1 MGHYVFKLPDVGE
14 GTAEAELVA
23 WHIKPG
29 EMIAEDQHIVDV
41 MTDKATVEIPSPAAG
56 KVLSVKG
63 APGEMLAVGSAIL
76 VLEVDGS
83 GNADAEAEASEVSA
97 PPKPATAAPPPQR
110 AASEAP
116 AKINDVSFVKGGGN
130 YVFKLPDVGE
140 GTAEAELVAWQIKP
154 GDTITE
160 DQHIVDVMTDKAT
173 VEITSPVAGKVISIT
188 GVPGQMLA
196 VGSQIL
202 VLQVEGPG
210 NIGAAPQQEAP
221 QQESVPELQ
230 KATPSEPAS
239 APAKPAPSAPERRPA
254 AQVASKPGFATRT
267 PGEKPIASPAV
278 RRRAWEAG
286 VELQFVPGTGPGGR
300 ISQSDLDSYIASGGS
315 IGQVAAAG
323 LRKKTGTEDIK
334 VIGLRRT
341 IAMRMQDAKRRIPH
355 FSYIEEIDVTGLE
368 ELRAKFNAQWGKT
381 RGKLTLLPFL
391 AKAMINALAD
401 YPQINA
407 RFHDDD
413 GFVRRY
419 EGVHLGIATQT
430 PTGLVV
436 PVIQH
441 AEALTLWQCAT
452 EIARLAAAAR
462 EGKATRD
469 ELSGSTISITSLGVL
484 GGVATTPVINYPEV
498 AIVGVNKILER
509 PMVQNEKIVIRKMM
523 NLSSSFDHRVVDGW
537 HAAEFVQRIR
547 AQLETPAML
556 FVD

>member
-1 MGHYVFKLPDVGE
+1 MGRYVFKLPDVGE

-29 EMIAEDQHIVDV
+29 DLVEEDQHIIDV
-41 MTDKATVEIPSPAAG
+41 MTDKATVEIPAPAAG

-63 APGEMLAVGSAIL
+63 APGEMLAVGSPIL
-76 VLEVDGS
+76 VLEVDGP
-83 GNADAEAEASEVSA
+83 GNAKAEEADTLAARPAAAEQ
-97 PPKPATAAPPPQR
+97 PKPVPEYA
-110 AASEAP
+110 
-116 AKINDVSFVKGGGN
+116 
-130 YVFKLPDVGE
+130 
-140 GTAEAELVAWQIKP
+140 
-154 GDTITE
+154 
-160 DQHIVDVMTDKAT
+160 
-173 VEITSPVAGKVISIT
+173 SPVDS
-188 GVPGQMLA
+188 
-196 VGSQIL
+196 
-202 VLQVEGPG
+202 
-210 NIGAAPQQEAP
+210 
-221 QQESVPELQ
+221 
-230 KATPSEPAS
+230 KAAS
-239 APAKPAPSAPERRPA
+239 APAKPAPEQKPA
-254 AQVASKPGFATRT
+254 AQAAPRPGFATRT

-300 ISQSDLDSYIASGGS
+300 ISQADLDSYIASGGS
-315 IGQVAAAG
+315 AGQAAPAG
-323 LRKKTGTEDIK
+323 LRMKPGTEDIK

-355 FSYIEEIDVTGLE
+355 FSYIEEVDVTELE
-368 ELRAKFNAQWGKT
+368 ELRAKFNARWGTT

-391 AKAMINALAD
+391 AKAMISALPD

-436 PVIQH
+436 PVIRH
-441 AEALTLWQCAT
+441 AEALTLWECAA

-498 AIVGVNKILER
+498 AIVGVNKIVER
-509 PMVQNEKIVIRKMM
+509 PMVRDGAIVIRKMM

-537 HAAEFVQRIR
+537 DAAEFVQRIR
-547 AQLETPAML
+547 TQLETPAML

>member
-1 MGHYVFKLPDVGE
+1 MGRYVFKLPDVGE

-29 EMIAEDQHIVDV
+29 DLVEEDQHIVDV
-41 MTDKATVEIPSPAAG
+41 MTDKATVEIPAPTPG
-56 KVLSVKG
+56 KVVSLKG
-63 APGEMLAVGSAIL
+63 TPGEMLAVGSAIL
-76 VLEVDGS
+76 VLEV
-83 GNADAEAEASEVSA
+83 
-97 PPKPATAAPPPQR
+97 
-110 AASEAP
+110 
-116 AKINDVSFVKGGGN
+116 
-130 YVFKLPDVGE
+130 
-140 GTAEAELVAWQIKP
+140 
-154 GDTITE
+154 
-160 DQHIVDVMTDKAT
+160 
-173 VEITSPVAGKVISIT
+173 
-188 GVPGQMLA
+188 
-196 VGSQIL
+196 
-202 VLQVEGPG
+202 EGPG
-210 NIGAAPQQEAP
+210 NAVAEEAEAPAAPKPEPGPAKP
-221 QQESVPELQ
+221 Q
-230 KATPSEPAS
+230 PSTAAS
-239 APAKPAPSAPERRPA
+239 APAKPKPA
-254 AQVASKPGFATRT
+254 AQGGSKPAFATRT

-300 ISQSDLDSYIASGGS
+300 ISQFDLDSYIASGGTT
-315 IGQVAAAG
+315 GQAAATG
-323 LRKKTGTEDIK
+323 LRKKPGTEDIK

-355 FSYIEEIDVTGLE
+355 FSYIEEVDVTDLE
-368 ELRAKFNAQWGKT
+368 ELRAKLNARWGKA

-391 AKAMINALAD
+391 AKAMINALPD

-441 AEALTLWQCAT
+441 AEALTLWECAS
-452 EIARLAAAAR
+452 EINRLATAAR

-484 GGVATTPVINYPEV
+484 GGIATTPVINYPEV
-498 AIVGVNKILER
+498 AIVGVNKMLER
-509 PMVQNEKIVIRKMM
+509 PMVRDGKIEIRKRM

-537 HAAEFVQRIR
+537 DAAEFVQRIR

-556 FVD
+556 FVE

>member
-1 MGHYVFKLPDVGE
+1 MGRYVFKLPDVGE

-29 EMIAEDQHIVDV
+29 DSIAEDQPIVDVMTDKATVEIPAPAAGKVLSLKGAPGEMLAVGSAILVLEVEGPGNAETEEAEVSVAPRPSAPEMKVASAAPAKTNNGSLSTSGGNYVFKLPDVGEGTAEAELVAWHIEPGDVITEDQHIVDV

-56 KVLSVKG
+56 KVISTKG
-63 APGEMLAVGSAIL
+63 
-76 VLEVDGS
+76 
-83 GNADAEAEASEVSA
+83 
-97 PPKPATAAPPPQR
+97 T
-110 AASEAP
+110 
-116 AKINDVSFVKGGGN
+116 
-130 YVFKLPDVGE
+130 
-140 GTAEAELVAWQIKP
+140 
-154 GDTITE
+154 
-160 DQHIVDVMTDKAT
+160 
-173 VEITSPVAGKVISIT
+173 
-188 GVPGQMLA
+188 PGQMLA
-196 VGSQIL
+196 VGSEIL
-202 VLQVEGPG
+202 ILQVEGPG
-210 NIGAAPQQEAP
+210 NIGALPQRGAPSP
-221 QQESVPELQ
+221 PKPGPE
-230 KATPSEPAS
+230 
-239 APAKPAPSAPERRPA
+239 PAKPAPSKAASPTAEPARPTAERTSGV
-254 AQVASKPGFATRT
+254 QGASKPGFATRT
-267 PGEKPIASPAV
+267 PGEKPVASPAV

-286 VELQFVPGTGPGGR
+286 VELQFVPGTGPSGR
-300 ISQSDLDSYIASGGS
+300 IGQSDLDAYIASGGS
-315 IGQVAAAG
+315 LGRVAAAG
-323 LRKKTGTEDIK
+323 LQKKSGTEDFK

-355 FSYIEEIDVTGLE
+355 FSYIEEVDVTELE
-368 ELRAKFNAQWGKT
+368 ELRAKVNARWGKT

-419 EGVHLGIATQT
+419 QGVHLGIATQT

-441 AEALTLWQCAT
+441 AEALTLWECAT

-462 EGKATRD
+462 EGKATRA

-509 PMVQNEKIVIRKMM
+509 PMVRDDKMVIRKMM

-537 HAAEFVQRIR
+537 HAAEFVQQIR

>member
-1 MGHYVFKLPDVGE
+1 MGRYVFKLPDVGE

-29 EMIAEDQHIVDV
+29 DLVEEDQHIVDV
-41 MTDKATVEIPSPAAG
+41 MTDKATVEIPAPTPG
-56 KVLSVKG
+56 KVVSLKG
-63 APGEMLAVGSAIL
+63 TPGEMLAVGSAIL
-76 VLEVDGS
+76 VLEV
-83 GNADAEAEASEVSA
+83 
-97 PPKPATAAPPPQR
+97 
-110 AASEAP
+110 
-116 AKINDVSFVKGGGN
+116 
-130 YVFKLPDVGE
+130 
-140 GTAEAELVAWQIKP
+140 
-154 GDTITE
+154 
-160 DQHIVDVMTDKAT
+160 
-173 VEITSPVAGKVISIT
+173 
-188 GVPGQMLA
+188 
-196 VGSQIL
+196 
-202 VLQVEGPG
+202 EGPG
-210 NIGAAPQQEAP
+210 NAVAEEAEAPAAPKPEPGPAKP
-221 QQESVPELQ
+221 Q
-230 KATPSEPAS
+230 PSTAAS
-239 APAKPAPSAPERRPA
+239 APAMPKPA
-254 AQVASKPGFATRT
+254 AQGESKPAFATRT

-300 ISQSDLDSYIASGGS
+300 ISQFDLDSYIASGGTT
-315 IGQVAAAG
+315 GQAAATG
-323 LRKKTGTEDIK
+323 LRKKPGTEDIK

-355 FSYIEEIDVTGLE
+355 FSYIEEVDVTDLE
-368 ELRAKFNAQWGKT
+368 ELRAKLNARWGKA

-391 AKAMINALAD
+391 AKAMINALPD

-441 AEALTLWQCAT
+441 AEALTLWECAS
-452 EIARLAAAAR
+452 EITRLATAAR

-498 AIVGVNKILER
+498 AIVGVNKMLER
-509 PMVQNEKIVIRKMM
+509 PMVRDGKIEIRKMM

-537 HAAEFVQRIR
+537 DAAEFVQRIR

-556 FVD
+556 FVE

>member
-1 MGHYVFKLPDVGE
+1 
-14 GTAEAELVA
+14 
-23 WHIKPG
+23 
-29 EMIAEDQHIVDV
+29 
-41 MTDKATVEIPSPAAG
+41 
-56 KVLSVKG
+56 
-63 APGEMLAVGSAIL
+63 
-76 VLEVDGS
+76 
-83 GNADAEAEASEVSA
+83 
-97 PPKPATAAPPPQR
+97 
-110 AASEAP
+110 
-116 AKINDVSFVKGGGN
+116 
-130 YVFKLPDVGE
+130 
-140 GTAEAELVAWQIKP
+140 
-154 GDTITE
+154 
-160 DQHIVDVMTDKAT
+160 
-173 VEITSPVAGKVISIT
+173 
-188 GVPGQMLA
+188 
-196 VGSQIL
+196 
-202 VLQVEGPG
+202 
-210 NIGAAPQQEAP
+210 
-221 QQESVPELQ
+221 
-230 KATPSEPAS
+230 
-239 APAKPAPSAPERRPA
+239 
-254 AQVASKPGFATRT
+254 
-267 PGEKPIASPAV
+267 
-278 RRRAWEAG
+278 
-286 VELQFVPGTGPGGR
+286 LQFVPGTGPGGR

>member
-1 MGHYVFKLPDVGE
+1 MGRYVFKLPDVGE

-29 EMIAEDQHIVDV
+29 DVIEEDQPIIDVMTDKATVEIPAPAAGKVLSVKGAPGEMLAVGSAILVLEVEGPGNAEIDEAEAPAAPRPVTPEQNAAKAAPAKTNDASPSTSGGNYVFKLPDVGEGTAEAELVAWHIKPGDMIAEDQHIVDV

-56 KVLSVKG
+56 KV
-63 APGEMLAVGSAIL
+63 
-76 VLEVDGS
+76 
-83 GNADAEAEASEVSA
+83 
-97 PPKPATAAPPPQR
+97 
-110 AASEAP
+110 
-116 AKINDVSFVKGGGN
+116 
-130 YVFKLPDVGE
+130 
-140 GTAEAELVAWQIKP
+140 
-154 GDTITE
+154 
-160 DQHIVDVMTDKAT
+160 
-173 VEITSPVAGKVISIT
+173 ISIKGT
-188 GVPGQMLA
+188 PGQMLA
-196 VGSQIL
+196 VGSEIL
-202 VLQVEGPG
+202 VLQVEGSG
-210 NIGAAPQQEAP
+210 NIGALPQQEAP
-221 QQESVPELQ
+221 SAPKPAPE
-230 KATPSEPAS
+230 
-239 APAKPAPSAPERRPA
+239 PAKPAPSKAASASTKPAPSAAERKPGGG
-254 AQVASKPGFATRT
+254 ASKPGFATRT

-323 LRKKTGTEDIK
+323 LQKKAGTEDIK

-355 FSYIEEIDVTGLE
+355 FSYIEEVDVTDLE
-368 ELRAKFNAQWGKT
+368 ELRAKFNARWGKT

-391 AKAMINALAD
+391 AKAMISALPD

-436 PVIQH
+436 PVVKH
-441 AEALTLWQCAT
+441 AEALTLWECAA
-452 EIARLAAAAR
+452 EIARLAAASR

-509 PMVQNEKIVIRKMM
+509 PMVQDGKVVIRKMM

-537 HAAEFVQRIR
+537 DAAEFVQRVR

>member
-29 EMIAEDQHIVDV
+29 DLIKEDQHVVDVMTDKATVEIPAPATGKVLSLKGTPGEMLAVGSAILVLEVDGPGNSDTADAELTAPPPPTKPEEKVASASPAGVNDGSLSTSGGNYVFKLPDVGEGTAEAELVAWHIKPGDMITEDQHIVDV

-56 KVLSVKG
+56 KV
-63 APGEMLAVGSAIL
+63 
-76 VLEVDGS
+76 
-83 GNADAEAEASEVSA
+83 
-97 PPKPATAAPPPQR
+97 
-110 AASEAP
+110 
-116 AKINDVSFVKGGGN
+116 
-130 YVFKLPDVGE
+130 
-140 GTAEAELVAWQIKP
+140 
-154 GDTITE
+154 
-160 DQHIVDVMTDKAT
+160 
-173 VEITSPVAGKVISIT
+173 ISINGT
-188 GVPGQMLA
+188 PGQMLA
-196 VGSQIL
+196 VGSDIL
-202 VLQVEGPG
+202 VLQVQGQG
-210 NIGAAPQQEAP
+210 NIGARPQQQAP
-221 QQESVPELQ
+221 SSAKPAPEPPKPPPS
-230 KATPSEPAS
+230 KAAS
-239 APAKPAPSAPERRPA
+239 APARPAPSAAERKPA
-254 AQVASKPGFATRT
+254 ASGASKPAFATRT

-286 VELQFVPGTGPGGR
+286 IELQFVPGTGPGGR

-315 IGQVAAAG
+315 VGQVTATG
-323 LRKKTGTEDIK
+323 LQKKTGTEDVK

-355 FSYIEEIDVTGLE
+355 FSYIEEVDVTDLE
-368 ELRAKFNAQWGKT
+368 ELRAKFNARWGKA

-391 AKAMINALAD
+391 ARAMINALAE

-419 EGVHLGIATQT
+419 QGVHLGIATQT

-441 AEALTLWQCAT
+441 AEALNLWECAT

-469 ELSGSTISITSLGVL
+469 ELSGSTISITSLGIL

-509 PMVQNEKIVIRKMM
+509 PMVRDGKIMIRKMM

-537 HAAEFVQRIR
+537 HAAEFVQQIR
-547 AQLETPAML
+547 AQLEAPAML

>member
-1 MGHYVFKLPDVGE
+1 MGRYVFKLPDVGE

-29 EMIAEDQHIVDV
+29 DLVEEDQHIIDV
-41 MTDKATVEIPSPAAG
+41 MTDKATVEIPAPAAG

-76 VLEVDGS
+76 VLEVEGP
-83 GNADAEAEASEVSA
+83 GNAEIDE
-97 PPKPATAAPPPQR
+97 P
-110 AASEAP
+110 EAP
-116 AKINDVSFVKGGGN
+116 AAPRPAAPEQSSAPVKINDASFGASNGN

-154 GDTITE
+154 GDMITE

-173 VEITSPVAGKVISIT
+173 VEISSPAAGKVVSIKGT
-188 GVPGQMLA
+188 PGQMLA
-196 VGSQIL
+196 VGSEIL
-202 VLQVEGPG
+202 VLQVEGQG
-210 NIGAAPQQEAP
+210 NIGTLPQQEAP
-221 QQESVPELQ
+221 SAP
-230 KATPSEPAS
+230 KPAPEPAKPPPS
-239 APAKPAPSAPERRPA
+239 KAASPPTEPAPSAAERKPPGGE
-254 AQVASKPGFATRT
+254 SKPGFATRT

-278 RRRAWEAG
+278 RRRAWEEG
-286 VELQFVPGTGPGGR
+286 VELQFVSGTGPGGR
-300 ISQSDLDSYIASGGS
+300 ISQSDLDSYIASGGTN
-315 IGQVAAAG
+315 GQVATAG
-323 LRKKTGTEDIK
+323 LRKKPGTEDVKI
-334 VIGLRRT
+334 IGLRRT

-355 FSYIEEIDVTGLE
+355 FSYIEEVDVTDLE
-368 ELRAKFNAQWGKT
+368 RFRAELNARWGKT

-391 AKAMINALAD
+391 AKAMIGALPD

-430 PTGLVV
+430 QTGLVV
-436 PVIQH
+436 PVIKH
-441 AEALTLWQCAT
+441 AEALTLWECAA

-462 EGKATRD
+462 EGRATRD
-469 ELSGSTISITSLGVL
+469 QLSGSTISITSLGVL

-498 AIVGVNKILER
+498 AIIGVNKMLER
-509 PMVQNEKIVIRKMM
+509 PMVQDGNIAIRRMI

-537 HAAEFVQRIR
+537 DAAEFIQRIR

>member
-29 EMIAEDQHIVDV
+29 DLIKEDQHVVDVMTDKATVEIPAPATGKVLSLKGTPGEMLAVGSAILVLEVDGPGNSDTADAELTAPPPPTKPEEKVASASPAGVNDGSLSTSGGNYVFKLPDVGEGTAEAELVAWHIKPGDMITEDQHIVDV

-56 KVLSVKG
+56 KV
-63 APGEMLAVGSAIL
+63 
-76 VLEVDGS
+76 
-83 GNADAEAEASEVSA
+83 
-97 PPKPATAAPPPQR
+97 
-110 AASEAP
+110 
-116 AKINDVSFVKGGGN
+116 
-130 YVFKLPDVGE
+130 
-140 GTAEAELVAWQIKP
+140 
-154 GDTITE
+154 
-160 DQHIVDVMTDKAT
+160 
-173 VEITSPVAGKVISIT
+173 ISINGT
-188 GVPGQMLA
+188 PGQMLA
-196 VGSQIL
+196 VGSDIL
-202 VLQVEGPG
+202 VLQVQGQG
-210 NIGAAPQQEAP
+210 NIGARPQQQAP
-221 QQESVPELQ
+221 SSAKRAPEPTKPPLS
-230 KATPSEPAS
+230 KAVS
-239 APAKPAPSAPERRPA
+239 APARPAPSAAERKPA
-254 AQVASKPGFATRT
+254 ASGASKPAFATRT

-286 VELQFVPGTGPGGR
+286 IELQFVPGTGPGGR

-315 IGQVAAAG
+315 VGQVTTTG
-323 LRKKTGTEDIK
+323 LQKKTGTEDVK

-355 FSYIEEIDVTGLE
+355 FSYIEEVDVTDLE
-368 ELRAKFNAQWGKT
+368 ELRAKFNARWGNA

-391 AKAMINALAD
+391 ARAMINALAE

-419 EGVHLGIATQT
+419 QGVHLGIATQT

-441 AEALTLWQCAT
+441 AEALNLWECAT

-469 ELSGSTISITSLGVL
+469 ELSGSTISITSLGIL

-509 PMVQNEKIVIRKMM
+509 PMVRDGKIMIRKMM

-537 HAAEFVQRIR
+537 HAAEFVQQIR
-547 AQLETPAML
+547 AQLEAPAML

>member
-1 MGHYVFKLPDVGE
+1 MGRYVFRLPDVGEGSAEAELVAWHIKPGDLVQEDQPIVDVMTDKATVEIPAPAPGKVLSVKGAPGEMLAVGSPILVLDVEGPGNAEGEEAEAVAAPRPPVLERPKAASSAPAKNNDASLSTDGGNYVFKLPDVGE
-14 GTAEAELVA
+14 GTAEAELVG

-29 EMIAEDQHIVDV
+29 DMITEDQHIVDV

-56 KVLSVKG
+56 KV
-63 APGEMLAVGSAIL
+63 
-76 VLEVDGS
+76 
-83 GNADAEAEASEVSA
+83 
-97 PPKPATAAPPPQR
+97 
-110 AASEAP
+110 
-116 AKINDVSFVKGGGN
+116 
-130 YVFKLPDVGE
+130 
-140 GTAEAELVAWQIKP
+140 
-154 GDTITE
+154 
-160 DQHIVDVMTDKAT
+160 
-173 VEITSPVAGKVISIT
+173 ISIKGT
-188 GVPGQMLA
+188 PGQMLA
-196 VGSQIL
+196 VGSEIL
-202 VLQVEGPG
+202 ILQVEGPG
-210 NIGAAPQQEAP
+210 NIGATPQQE
-221 QQESVPELQ
+221 
-230 KATPSEPAS
+230 TPPSPKPALE
-239 APAKPAPSAPERRPA
+239 PAKPEPPKATGAPAQPPLPA
-254 AQVASKPGFATRT
+254 AERKIAAQGPSKPGFATRT

-278 RRRAWEAG
+278 RRRAWETG

-300 ISQSDLDSYIASGGS
+300 IRQSDLDSYIASGGS
-315 IGQVAAAG
+315 IGQFATTG
-323 LRKKTGTEDIK
+323 LRRKSGTEDIK

-355 FSYIEEIDVTGLE
+355 FSYIEEVDVTELE
-368 ELRAKFNAQWGKT
+368 ELRTKFNARWEKS

-391 AKAMINALAD
+391 AKAMIGAVSD

-419 EGVHLGIATQT
+419 EAVHVGIATQT

-441 AEALTLWQCAT
+441 AEALTLWECAA

-509 PMVQNEKIVIRKMM
+509 PMVHDGEIMIRKMM

>member
-1 MGHYVFKLPDVGE
+1 MGRYVFKLPDVGE

-29 EMIAEDQHIVDV
+29 DLIEEDQPIVDV
-41 MTDKATVEIPSPAAG
+41 MTDKATVEIPAPTPG
-56 KVLSVKG
+56 KVVSLKG
-63 APGEMLAVGSAIL
+63 TPGEMLAVGSAIL
-76 VLEVDGS
+76 VLEVEGP
-83 GNADAEAEASEVSA
+83 GNAGAEEAEAPAAPKAAAPEQPKAASSA
-97 PPKPATAAPPPQR
+97 PAK
-110 AASEAP
+110 ASEAP
-116 AKINDVSFVKGGGN
+116 LSTGGGN

-140 GTAEAELVAWQIKP
+140 GTAEAELVAWHIKP
-154 GDTITE
+154 GDMITE

-173 VEITSPVAGKVISIT
+173 VEIPSPATGRVISIKGT
-188 GVPGQMLA
+188 PGQMLN
-196 VGSQIL
+196 VGSEIL
-202 VLQVEGPG
+202 VLQVEGAG
-210 NIGAAPQQEAP
+210 NIGAQREAP
-221 QQESVPELQ
+221 SPPKPEPEPA
-230 KATPSEPAS
+230 KPRPSTAAS
-239 APAKPAPSAPERRPA
+239 APAKPAPAAAEPKPA
-254 AQVASKPGFATRT
+254 ARGGSKPAFATRT

-300 ISQSDLDSYIASGGS
+300 ISQSDLDSYIASGGTL
-315 IGQVAAAG
+315 GQAAATG
-323 LRKKTGTEDIK
+323 LRKKPGTEDIK

-355 FSYIEEIDVTGLE
+355 FSYIEEVDVTDLE
-368 ELRAKFNAQWGKT
+368 ELRAKLNARWGKT

-391 AKAMINALAD
+391 AKAMINALPD

-441 AEALTLWQCAT
+441 AEALNLWECAT
-452 EIARLAAAAR
+452 EITRLATAAR

-498 AIVGVNKILER
+498 AIVGVNKMLER
-509 PMVQNEKIVIRKMM
+509 PMVRDGKIEIRKMM

-537 HAAEFVQRIR
+537 DAAEFVQRVR

-556 FVD
+556 FVE

>member
-29 EMIAEDQHIVDV
+29 DLIEEDQPIIDVMTDKATVEIPAPAAGKVLSVKGSPGEMLAVGSAILVLEVEGAGNAEIGEVEAPVAPSPAVPKRKVANAAPAKVSDANLSTGGGNYAFKLPDVGEGTAEAELVAWHIKPGDMITEDQHIVDV
-41 MTDKATVEIPSPAAG
+41 MTDKATVEIPSPA
-56 KVLSVKG
+56 
-63 APGEMLAVGSAIL
+63 
-76 VLEVDGS
+76 
-83 GNADAEAEASEVSA
+83 
-97 PPKPATAAPPPQR
+97 T
-110 AASEAP
+110 
-116 AKINDVSFVKGGGN
+116 
-130 YVFKLPDVGE
+130 
-140 GTAEAELVAWQIKP
+140 
-154 GDTITE
+154 
-160 DQHIVDVMTDKAT
+160 
-173 VEITSPVAGKVISIT
+173 GKVISIK
-188 GVPGQMLA
+188 GAPGQMLA
-196 VGSQIL
+196 VGSEIL
-202 VLQVEGPG
+202 VLQVEGSG
-210 NIGAAPQQEAP
+210 NIGAPPQQETQSLPKSAP
-221 QQESVPELQ
+221 EP
-230 KATPSEPAS
+230 ATPKPSKAAI
-239 APAKPAPSAPERRPA
+239 APAKPAPSATERKPGA
-254 AQVASKPGFATRT
+254 GTSKPGFATRT

-278 RRRAWEAG
+278 RRRAWETG

-300 ISQSDLDSYIASGGS
+300 ISQPDLDSYIASGGS
-315 IGQVAAAG
+315 IGHGATVG
-323 LRKKTGTEDIK
+323 LQKKPGTEDIK

-355 FSYIEEIDVTGLE
+355 FSYIEEVDVTDLE
-368 ELRAKFNAQWGKT
+368 ELRAKLNARWGKT

-391 AKAMINALAD
+391 AKAMINALPD

-407 RFHDDD
+407 RYHDDD

-436 PVIQH
+436 PVIKH
-441 AEALTLWQCAT
+441 AEALTLWECAT
-452 EIARLAAAAR
+452 EVARLAAAAR

-469 ELSGSTISITSLGVL
+469 ELSGSTISITSLGIL

-498 AIVGVNKILER
+498 AIVGVNKMLER
-509 PMVQNEKIVIRKMM
+509 PMVLDGRIAIRKMM

-537 HAAEFVQRIR
+537 DAAEFVQRIR

>member
-1 MGHYVFKLPDVGE
+1 MGRYVFKLPDVGE

-29 EMIAEDQHIVDV
+29 DLVEEDQHIVDV
-41 MTDKATVEIPSPAAG
+41 MTDKATVEIPAPTPG
-56 KVLSVKG
+56 KVVSLKG
-63 APGEMLAVGSAIL
+63 TPGEMLAVGSAIL
-76 VLEVDGS
+76 VLEV
-83 GNADAEAEASEVSA
+83 
-97 PPKPATAAPPPQR
+97 
-110 AASEAP
+110 
-116 AKINDVSFVKGGGN
+116 
-130 YVFKLPDVGE
+130 
-140 GTAEAELVAWQIKP
+140 
-154 GDTITE
+154 
-160 DQHIVDVMTDKAT
+160 
-173 VEITSPVAGKVISIT
+173 
-188 GVPGQMLA
+188 
-196 VGSQIL
+196 
-202 VLQVEGPG
+202 EGPG
-210 NIGAAPQQEAP
+210 NAVAEEAEAPAAPKPEPGPAKP
-221 QQESVPELQ
+221 Q
-230 KATPSEPAS
+230 PSTAAS
-239 APAKPAPSAPERRPA
+239 APAKPKPA
-254 AQVASKPGFATRT
+254 AQGESKPAFATRT

-300 ISQSDLDSYIASGGS
+300 ISQFDLDSYIASGGTT
-315 IGQVAAAG
+315 GQVAATG
-323 LRKKTGTEDIK
+323 LRKKPGTEDIK

-355 FSYIEEIDVTGLE
+355 FSYIEEVDVTDLE
-368 ELRAKFNAQWGKT
+368 ELRAKLNARWGKA

-391 AKAMINALAD
+391 AKAMINALPD

-441 AEALTLWQCAT
+441 AEALTLWECAS
-452 EIARLAAAAR
+452 EITRLATAAR

-484 GGVATTPVINYPEV
+484 GGIATTPVINYPEV
-498 AIVGVNKILER
+498 AIVGVNKMLER
-509 PMVQNEKIVIRKMM
+509 PMVRDGKIEIRKMM

-537 HAAEFVQRIR
+537 DAAEFVQRIR

-556 FVD
+556 FVE

>member
-1 MGHYVFKLPDVGE
+1 MGRYVFKLPDVGE

-29 EMIAEDQHIVDV
+29 DLIEEDQPIVDV
-41 MTDKATVEIPSPAAG
+41 MTDKATVEIPAPTPG
-56 KVLSVKG
+56 KVVSLKG
-63 APGEMLAVGSAIL
+63 TPGEMLAVGSAIL
-76 VLEVDGS
+76 VLEVEGP
-83 GNADAEAEASEVSA
+83 GNAGAEEAEAPAAPKATEPEQPKAASSA
-97 PPKPATAAPPPQR
+97 PAKT
-110 AASEAP
+110 SEAP
-116 AKINDVSFVKGGGN
+116 LSTGGGN

-140 GTAEAELVAWQIKP
+140 GTAEAELVAWHIKP
-154 GDTITE
+154 GDMITE

-173 VEITSPVAGKVISIT
+173 IEIPSPATGKVISIKGT
-188 GVPGQMLA
+188 PGQMLN
-196 VGSQIL
+196 VGSEIL
-202 VLQVEGPG
+202 VLQVEGAG
-210 NIGAAPQQEAP
+210 SIGAQREAP
-221 QQESVPELQ
+221 SPPKPEPA
-230 KATPSEPAS
+230 KPRPSTAAS
-239 APAKPAPSAPERRPA
+239 APAKPAPAAAEPKPA
-254 AQVASKPGFATRT
+254 ARGGSKPAFATRT

-300 ISQSDLDSYIASGGS
+300 ISQSDLDSYIASGGTL
-315 IGQVAAAG
+315 GQATATA
-323 LRKKTGTEDIK
+323 LRKKPWTEDIK

-355 FSYIEEIDVTGLE
+355 FSYIEEVDVTDLE
-368 ELRAKFNAQWGKT
+368 ELRAKLNARWGKT

-391 AKAMINALAD
+391 AKAMINALPD

-441 AEALTLWQCAT
+441 AEALNLWECAT
-452 EIARLAAAAR
+452 EITRLATAAR

-498 AIVGVNKILER
+498 AIVGVNKMLER
-509 PMVQNEKIVIRKMM
+509 PMVRDGKIEIRKMM

-537 HAAEFVQRIR
+537 DAAEFVQRVR

-556 FVD
+556 FVE

>member
-29 EMIAEDQHIVDV
+29 DLIKEDQHVVDVMTDKATVEIPAPATGKVLSLKGTPGEMLAVGSAILVLEVDGPGNSDTADAELTAPPPPTKPEEKVASASPAGVNDGSLSTSGGNYVFKLPDVGEGTAEAELVAWHIKPGDMITEDQHIVDV

-56 KVLSVKG
+56 KV
-63 APGEMLAVGSAIL
+63 
-76 VLEVDGS
+76 
-83 GNADAEAEASEVSA
+83 
-97 PPKPATAAPPPQR
+97 
-110 AASEAP
+110 
-116 AKINDVSFVKGGGN
+116 
-130 YVFKLPDVGE
+130 
-140 GTAEAELVAWQIKP
+140 
-154 GDTITE
+154 
-160 DQHIVDVMTDKAT
+160 
-173 VEITSPVAGKVISIT
+173 ISINGT
-188 GVPGQMLA
+188 PGQMLA
-196 VGSQIL
+196 VGSDIL
-202 VLQVEGPG
+202 VLQVQGQG
-210 NIGAAPQQEAP
+210 NIGARPQQQAP
-221 QQESVPELQ
+221 SSAKPAAEPPKPPPS
-230 KATPSEPAS
+230 KAVS
-239 APAKPAPSAPERRPA
+239 APARPAPSTAERKPA
-254 AQVASKPGFATRT
+254 ASGASKPAFATRT

-286 VELQFVPGTGPGGR
+286 IELQFVPGTGPGGR

-315 IGQVAAAG
+315 VGQVTTTG
-323 LRKKTGTEDIK
+323 LQKKSGTEDVK

-355 FSYIEEIDVTGLE
+355 FSYIEEVDVTDLE
-368 ELRAKFNAQWGKT
+368 ELRAKFNARWGKA

-391 AKAMINALAD
+391 ARAMINALAE

-419 EGVHLGIATQT
+419 QGVHLGIATQT

-441 AEALTLWQCAT
+441 AEALNLWECAT

-469 ELSGSTISITSLGVL
+469 ELSGSTISITSLGIL

-509 PMVQNEKIVIRKMM
+509 PMVRDGKIMIRKMM

-537 HAAEFVQRIR
+537 HAAEFVQQIR
-547 AQLETPAML
+547 AQLEAPAML

>member
-1 MGHYVFKLPDVGE
+1 MGRYVFKLPDVGE
-14 GTAEAELVA
+14 GTAEAELVV

-29 EMIAEDQHIVDV
+29 DLIEEDQHIVDV
-41 MTDKATVEIPSPAAG
+41 MTDKATVEIPAPTPG

-63 APGEMLAVGSAIL
+63 TPGEKLAVGSAIL
-76 VLEVDGS
+76 VLEVDGP
-83 GNADAEAEASEVSA
+83 GNAEAEEVEAS
-97 PPKPATAAPPPQR
+97 AAPRPVAPEQPK
-110 AASEAP
+110 AAGAAP
-116 AKINDVSFVKGGGN
+116 VKTKDAPLSASGGN

-140 GTAEAELVAWQIKP
+140 GTAEAELVAWHVKP
-154 GDTITE
+154 GDVVTE

-173 VEITSPVAGKVISIT
+173 VEIPSPVAGKVILT
-188 GVPGQMLA
+188 RGTPGQRLA
-196 VGSQIL
+196 VGSEIL
-202 VLQVEGPG
+202 VLQVDGPG
-210 NIGAAPQQEAP
+210 NIGAVPQQEAP
-221 QQESVPELQ
+221 SSPKPAPE
-230 KATPSEPAS
+230 
-239 APAKPAPSAPERRPA
+239 PAKPAASTAASTAAKPTLAAAGQRSAA
-254 AQVASKPGFATRT
+254 AQGASKPGFATRT

-278 RRRAWEAG
+278 RRRAWETG

-300 ISQSDLDSYIASGGS
+300 ISQSDLDAYIASGGA
-315 IGQVAAAG
+315 IGQVASTG
-323 LRKKTGTEDIK
+323 LQKRSGTEDIK

-341 IAMRMQDAKRRIPH
+341 IATRMQDAKRRIPH
-355 FSYIEEIDVTGLE
+355 FSYIEEVDVTELE
-368 ELRAKFNAQWGKT
+368 ELRARVNERWGKT

-391 AKAMINALAD
+391 AKAMINALSG

-413 GFVRRY
+413 GFVRRF

-436 PVIQH
+436 PVIRH
-441 AEALTLWQCAT
+441 AEALTLWECAA
-452 EIARLAAAAR
+452 EIVRLAAVAR

-509 PMVQNEKIVIRKMM
+509 PMVRDGKIAIRKMM

-537 HAAEFVQRIR
+537 HAAEFVQQIR

>member
-1 MGHYVFKLPDVGE
+1 MGRYVFKLPDVGE

-23 WHIKPG
+23 WYIKPG
-29 EMIAEDQHIVDV
+29 DLVEEDQPIVDV
-41 MTDKATVEIPSPAAG
+41 MTDKATVEIPAPTPG

-76 VLEVDGS
+76 VLEVDGP
-83 GNADAEAEASEVSA
+83 GNAEAEEAEASA
-97 PPKPATAAPPPQR
+97 AQRPAAPEQPK
-110 AASEAP
+110 AASAAP
-116 AKINDVSFVKGGGN
+116 VKTKDALLSANGGN

-140 GTAEAELVAWQIKP
+140 GTAEAELVAWHVKP
-154 GDTITE
+154 GDMVTE

-173 VEITSPVAGKVISIT
+173 VEIPSPAAGKVISTIGT
-188 GVPGQMLA
+188 PGQMLA
-196 VGSQIL
+196 VGSEIL
-202 VLQVEGPG
+202 ILQVEGPG
-210 NIGAAPQQEAP
+210 NISVAPHQEAP
-221 QQESVPELQ
+221 SSPKPAPEPA
-230 KATPSEPAS
+230 KPTPSKAVS
-239 APAKPAPSAPERRPA
+239 TPAKPALSAAQQTPA
-254 AQVASKPGFATRT
+254 AQGASKPGFATRT

-300 ISQSDLDSYIASGGS
+300 ISQSDLDAYIESGGA
-315 IGQVAAAG
+315 IGQLAITG
-323 LRKKTGTEDIK
+323 LRKKSGTEDIK

-355 FSYIEEIDVTGLE
+355 FSYIEEVDVTELE
-368 ELRAKFNAQWGKT
+368 ELRAAFNARWGKT

-391 AKAMINALAD
+391 AKAMISALSD

-419 EGVHLGIATQT
+419 EAVHLGIATQT

-441 AEALTLWQCAT
+441 AEALTLWECAA
-452 EIARLAAAAR
+452 EIARLAVAAR

-509 PMVQNEKIVIRKMM
+509 PMVQNDKIIIRKMM

>member
-1 MGHYVFKLPDVGE
+1 MGRYVFKLPDVGE

-29 EMIAEDQHIVDV
+29 DLVEEDQHIIDVMTDKATVEIPAPAAGKVLSVKGAPGEMLAVGSPILVLEVDGPGNAKAEEAEALAARPAASAQPKAANSVPAKTDHAPLASSGGNYVFKLPDVGEGTAEAELVAWHIKPGDMVTEDQHIVDV

-56 KVLSVKG
+56 KVVSIKG
-63 APGEMLAVGSAIL
+63 
-76 VLEVDGS
+76 
-83 GNADAEAEASEVSA
+83 
-97 PPKPATAAPPPQR
+97 T
-110 AASEAP
+110 
-116 AKINDVSFVKGGGN
+116 
-130 YVFKLPDVGE
+130 
-140 GTAEAELVAWQIKP
+140 
-154 GDTITE
+154 
-160 DQHIVDVMTDKAT
+160 
-173 VEITSPVAGKVISIT
+173 
-188 GVPGQMLA
+188 PGQMLA
-196 VGSQIL
+196 VGSDIL

-210 NIGAAPQQEAP
+210 NIGAQPQQAAP
-221 QQESVPELQ
+221 SQPKSARES
-230 KATPSEPAS
+230 AS
-239 APAKPAPSAPERRPA
+239 AAPSKAASVPAKPAPSAERKPA
-254 AQVASKPGFATRT
+254 AQGAAKPGFATRT

-286 VELQFVPGTGPGGR
+286 VELQFVPGTGAGGR
-300 ISQSDLDSYIASGGS
+300 ISQADLDSFIASGGS
-315 IGQVAAAG
+315 AGQVAPAG
-323 LRKKTGTEDIK
+323 LRKKPGTEDIK

-355 FSYIEEIDVTGLE
+355 FSYIEEVDVTELE
-368 ELRAKFNAQWGKT
+368 ELRAKFNERWGKA

-391 AKAMINALAD
+391 AKAMISALPD

-441 AEALTLWQCAT
+441 AEALTLWECAA
-452 EIARLAAAAR
+452 EIVRLAAAAR

-484 GGVATTPVINYPEV
+484 GGLATTPVINYPEV
-498 AIVGVNKILER
+498 AIVGVNKIVER
-509 PMVQNEKIVIRKMM
+509 PMVRDGKIVIRKMM

-537 HAAEFVQRIR
+537 DAAEFVQRIR
-547 AQLETPAML
+547 IQLETPAML

>member
-1 MGHYVFKLPDVGE
+1 MGRYVFKLPDVGE

-29 EMIAEDQHIVDV
+29 DLIEEDQHIVDVMTDKATVEIPAPTPGKVVSVKGTPGEMLAVGSTILVLEVDGPGNSESESVEEPATPKAMASAEPKMAKPAPAKTADAPLAAGGGNYVFRLPDVGEGTAEAELVAWHIKPGDMVAEDQHIVDV

-56 KVLSVKG
+56 KVISVKG
-63 APGEMLAVGSAIL
+63 
-76 VLEVDGS
+76 
-83 GNADAEAEASEVSA
+83 
-97 PPKPATAAPPPQR
+97 T
-110 AASEAP
+110 
-116 AKINDVSFVKGGGN
+116 
-130 YVFKLPDVGE
+130 
-140 GTAEAELVAWQIKP
+140 
-154 GDTITE
+154 
-160 DQHIVDVMTDKAT
+160 
-173 VEITSPVAGKVISIT
+173 
-188 GVPGQMLA
+188 PGQMLA
-196 VGSQIL
+196 VGSDIL

-210 NIGAAPQQEAP
+210 NVGALPQPQAPP
-221 QQESVPELQ
+221 QS
-230 KATPSEPAS
+230 KPA
-239 APAKPAPSAPERRPA
+239 AEPAKPPSKAGSVSATHAPAAAERKPA
-254 AQVASKPGFATRT
+254 AQGASKPGFVTRT

-278 RRRAWEAG
+278 RRRAWETG
-286 VELQFVPGTGPGGR
+286 IELQFVPGTGPGGR
-300 ISQSDLDSYIASGGS
+300 ITQSDLDSFIASGASVGPA
-315 IGQVAAAG
+315 VATG
-323 LRKKTGTEDIK
+323 LRQKEGTEDIK

-355 FSYIEEIDVTGLE
+355 FSYIEEVDVSELE
-368 ELRAKFNAQWGKT
+368 ELRAKLNAQWGKT

-391 AKAMINALAD
+391 AKAMINALPD

-436 PVIQH
+436 PVVQH
-441 AEALTLWQCAT
+441 AEALSLWECAA
-452 EIARLAAAAR
+452 EISRLAAAAR

-509 PMVQNEKIVIRKMM
+509 PMARDGEIVIRKMM

-537 HAAEFVQRIR
+537 DAAEFVQRIR
-547 AQLETPAML
+547 TQLETPAML

>member
-1 MGHYVFKLPDVGE
+1 MGRYVFKLPDVGE

-29 EMIAEDQHIVDV
+29 DVVEEDQPIIDVMTDKATVEIPAPAAGKVLSVKGAPGEMLAVGSAILVIEVEGPGNAEIDEAEAPATPKPVIPEQNAAKSAPAKTNDASPSTSGGNYVFKLPDVGEGTAEAELVAWHIKPGDMIAEDQHIVDV

-56 KVLSVKG
+56 KVIS
-63 APGEMLAVGSAIL
+63 I
-76 VLEVDGS
+76 
-83 GNADAEAEASEVSA
+83 
-97 PPKPATAAPPPQR
+97 
-110 AASEAP
+110 
-116 AKINDVSFVKGGGN
+116 
-130 YVFKLPDVGE
+130 E
-140 GTAEAELVAWQIKP
+140 GT
-154 GDTITE
+154 
-160 DQHIVDVMTDKAT
+160 
-173 VEITSPVAGKVISIT
+173 
-188 GVPGQMLA
+188 PGQMLA
-196 VGSQIL
+196 VGSEIL
-202 VLQVEGPG
+202 VLQVEGSG
-210 NIGAAPQQEAP
+210 NIGALAQQEAP
-221 QQESVPELQ
+221 SAPRPVPE
-230 KATPSEPAS
+230 
-239 APAKPAPSAPERRPA
+239 PAKPVPSKAASASVKPEPSASKRKDGIG
-254 AQVASKPGFATRT
+254 ASKPGFATRT
-267 PGEKPIASPAV
+267 PGEKPITSPAV

-286 VELQFVPGTGPGGR
+286 IELQFVPGTGPGGR
-300 ISQSDLDSYIASGGS
+300 ISQSDLDSYVASGGS

-323 LRKKTGTEDIK
+323 LRKKSGTEDIK

-355 FSYIEEIDVTGLE
+355 FSYIEEVDVTDLE
-368 ELRAKFNAQWGKT
+368 ELRAKFNTRWGKT

-391 AKAMINALAD
+391 AKAMVNALPD

-436 PVIQH
+436 PVVKH
-441 AEALTLWQCAT
+441 AEALTLWECAA

-469 ELSGSTISITSLGVL
+469 ELSASTISITSLGIL

-498 AIVGVNKILER
+498 AIVGVNKMLER
-509 PMVQNEKIVIRKMM
+509 PMVRDGKVVIRKMM

-537 HAAEFVQRIR
+537 DAAEFVQRVR

>member
-1 MGHYVFKLPDVGE
+1 MGRYVFKLPDVGE

-29 EMIAEDQHIVDV
+29 DLVEEYQPIVDVMTDKATVEIPAPAPGRVLSVKGAPGEMLAVGAAILVLEVDGQGNAEAEEDEAPAAPGPAAPAQPEAASAAPIDTKGAPLVASGGNYVFKLPDVGEGTAEAELVAWHVKPGDIVTEDQHIVDV

-56 KVLSVKG
+56 KV
-63 APGEMLAVGSAIL
+63 
-76 VLEVDGS
+76 
-83 GNADAEAEASEVSA
+83 VS
-97 PPKPATAAPPPQR
+97 TR
-110 AASEAP
+110 
-116 AKINDVSFVKGGGN
+116 
-130 YVFKLPDVGE
+130 
-140 GTAEAELVAWQIKP
+140 GT
-154 GDTITE
+154 
-160 DQHIVDVMTDKAT
+160 
-173 VEITSPVAGKVISIT
+173 
-188 GVPGQMLA
+188 PGQMLA
-196 VGSQIL
+196 VGSEIL

-210 NIGAAPQQEAP
+210 NVSAALQRQAP
-221 QQESVPELQ
+221 SSL
-230 KATPSEPAS
+230 KPA
-239 APAKPAPSAPERRPA
+239 AEPAKPPPSKTASTPAKPTLVAAGQKSAA
-254 AQVASKPGFATRT
+254 AQGASKPGFATRT

-300 ISQSDLDSYIASGGS
+300 ISQSDLDAYIASGGT
-315 IGQVAAAG
+315 IGQVASTG
-323 LRKKTGTEDIK
+323 LQRKSGTEDIK

-341 IAMRMQDAKRRIPH
+341 IATRMQDAKRRIPH
-355 FSYIEEIDVTGLE
+355 FSYIEEVDVTELE
-368 ELRAKFNAQWGKT
+368 ELRARINARWGKT

-391 AKAMINALAD
+391 AKAMINALSD

-413 GFVRRY
+413 GFVRRF

-441 AEALTLWQCAT
+441 AEALTLWECAA

-509 PMVQNEKIVIRKMM
+509 PMVRDDKIVIRKMM

-537 HAAEFVQRIR
+537 HAAEFVQQIR